1 MSDDGHDLSDEILK
15 MLGNVLVKMMEPLNL
30 PDQSDYELII
40 TFDRDAD
47 TLNVQGFELYKKK
60 VEQVH

>member
-15 MLGNVLVKMMEPLNL
+15 MLGS
-30 PDQSDYELII
+30 DDYELII